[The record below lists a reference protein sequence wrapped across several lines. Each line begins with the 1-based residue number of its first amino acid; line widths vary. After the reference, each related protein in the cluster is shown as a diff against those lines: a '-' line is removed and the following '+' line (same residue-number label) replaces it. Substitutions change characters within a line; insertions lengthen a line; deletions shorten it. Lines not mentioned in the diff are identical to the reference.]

1 MKIQTS
7 QLFLYVKER
16 RTEKHIFKWPNAMI
30 PKKIISL
37 TYFFRNTVHPTNTY
51 LNMKYT

>member
-16 RTEKHIFKWPNAMI
+16 RTEKHIFKWPNAND
-30 PKKIISL
+30 SQENN
-37 TYFFRNTVHPTNTY
+37 FFNI
-51 LNMKYT
+51 LF